1 MEQTEPL
8 EKSLAQAVTK
18 IVDSLH
24 HFYKGIRIKP
34 IPPYEDED
42 FAIEV
47 RIPGSLSKE
56 EVLDRCHEECIK
68 AEDEFDVFILPKVV
82 YE

>member
-1 MEQTEPL
+1 MEQPEFS
-8 EKSLAQAVTK
+8 EKSLTRAVTK

-24 HFYKGIRIKP
+24 HIYNGIQIKP

-47 RIPGSLSKE
+47 RIPGAISKD
-56 EVLDRCHEECIK
+56 EVLDRTDPGRPQSDTQQNIHPH
-68 AEDEFDVFILPKVV
+68 LYP
-82 YE
+82 